1 MSYHYG
7 GLMSKKKKE
16 RYLKAI
22 IVFTLMLSI
31 FAEMS
36 PILAHHH
43 YHYRDP
49 DGTVVH
55 HKHHWRARHGDY
67 DDFHYYST
75 WVNSTIP
82 VKDLKVRD
90 ILKDGSELS
99 KILQTVTKTSEERTI
114 VQNQGRQLDYL
125 NVIAM
130 GLMDKNYFKGI
141 LNKLKNPMTFTGIID
156 EKMKNVNTFANPEIG
171 VFGGL
176 KTGYSKKD
184 MEDGVYGK
192 IMKDKIEYVKKA
204 NLDAAKV
211 QDEILKKKL
220 ELDKDIKKIGEGNN
234 DGLTSGSSEVGDKG
248 ESTIAQLEK
257 KNALIKQKMAY
268 EDLDA
273 KSAGISSRGYQEME
287 ALDNARVAIH
297 NSHARD
303 KMRHANSKEIKAL
316 MSEKLKKSES
326 RDLGFIQFGSGK
338 KANFGKILSDVI
350 EPPTD
355 ENGNLKT
362 NPGPKTDSKSTR
374 NKDLDKILD
383 SVIVH

>member
-67 DDFHYYST
+67 DDFDYYST

-130 GLMDKNYFKGI
+130 SLMKKDGFKGI
-141 LNKLKNPMTFTGIID
+141 LEKLKNPSIIAGTL
-156 EKMKNVNTFANPEIG
+156 ENQMFNYNNFVNPVLEP
-171 VFGGL
+171 FGGFR
-176 KTGYSKKD
+176 TAYTAKD
-184 MEDGVYGK
+184 LSEGVYGK
-192 IMKDKIEYVKKA
+192 IMKDRIKYVQQA
-204 NLDAAKV
+204 NKDAAKM

-234 DGLTSGSSEVGDKG
+234 DGLTSGSSEVGEKG
-248 ESTIAQLEK
+248 ESTVAQIEK
-257 KNALIKQKMAY
+257 KNALLRQKMAY
-268 EDLDA
+268 EDLTV
-273 KSAGISSRGYQEME
+273 KSGI
-287 ALDNARVAIH
+287 IW
-297 NSHARD
+297 
-303 KMRHANSKEIKAL
+303 
-316 MSEKLKKSES
+316 
-326 RDLGFIQFGSGK
+326 
-338 KANFGKILSDVI
+338 GKINIDTKWKL
-350 EPPTD
+350 
-355 ENGNLKT
+355 
-362 NPGPKTDSKSTR
+362 
-374 NKDLDKILD
+374 
-383 SVIVH
+383 